1 MATNKEIKY
10 TNKEKI
16 TNCKECN
23 GEFTNER
30 KYVARGYCR
39 SCYNKQYYNKESDI
53 YIDKASTTCKV
64 CSIEITGKRCKGMC
78 IKCYTI
84 EWKKEDT
91 SGLKKWKKEQRRKV
105 ELEKL
110 NILQSFI
117 TKIKKQYYLIDLFDI
132 NDIIT
137 YWQDFTKGDIN
148 KYDKLHFGRQIKNM
162 WDDLVELNK
171 WNWDDDKKD
180 KHKIREKKNKYERER
195 RRRKKQIK
203 KQI

>member
-132 NDIIT
+132 NDII
-137 YWQDFTKGDIN
+137 
-148 KYDKLHFGRQIKNM
+148 
-162 WDDLVELNK
+162 VELNK
-171 WNWDDDKKD
+171 WNWDEDKKD